1 MTAGAGP
8 DTVSSLIR
16 LGKKLSGDLSTGAYD
31 VHGVLTRV
39 TTNSGDI
46 ADAIADFLRPFAVD
60 DPGGSR
66 DKTPDIDVHLFAV
79 DRLEDSMTPVPE
91 QAELLYNWGMMQIRH
106 DGPCRYSLVDKR
118 AQVTADVEQ
127 CRAVGFAEMSLLE
140 SDWLV
145 TNLFFYPLWAQLLK
159 VKGLFPLHAAGL
171 VRDGHAIL
179 FLGRSGSGK
188 STLSISLVRSGFGLL
203 SDDTVFL
210 RKKDD
215 RVEALSFPEEINV
228 REETI
233 KLLPELSRVKNFNV
247 NELRQKSSFSIEE
260 LYPGSIVDSSTPAV
274 MAFPRIADRE
284 STTSEPM
291 SSTDALSQSLR
302 YGFFFLDPSTTERH
316 FYIMSLLARQTRCFR
331 LNTGS
336 EQDGLVRAVDQMMAG
351 PEQDGVPSEEGK

>member
-1 MTAGAGP
+1 MTAGCGT
-8 DTVSSLIR
+8 DTVSRLIR
-16 LGKKLSGDLSTGAYD
+16 LGKKLSAELSTSVYD

-46 ADAIADFLRPFAVD
+46 ADALAHFLRAFAVD
-60 DPGGSR
+60 ATGASR
-66 DKTPDIDVHLFAV
+66 DETPDIDIHLFAV
-79 DRLEDSMTPVPE
+79 ETLEDSMSPAPE
-91 QAELLYNWGMMQIRH
+91 QAELLYNWGMLKIRH
-106 DGPCRYSLVDKR
+106 DGSCRYSRLDER
-118 AQVTADVEQ
+118 AQVTADVEGCQ
-127 CRAVGFAEMSLLE
+127 AAGFTEMSLLE

-171 VRDGHAIL
+171 VREGRSIL

-210 RKKDD
+210 REKDD

-233 KLLPELSRVKNFNV
+233 KLLPELSRVKNFTV

-260 LYPGSIVDSSTPAV
+260 LYPGSIVHSSTPVV

-316 FYIMSLLARQTRCFR
+316 FYIMSLLARQTRCFHF
-331 LNTGS
+331 NTGS
-336 EQDGLVRAVDQMMAG
+336 EQDGLVRAVNQLMAG